1 MSEKVKIKYRTD
13 EKRCNPEYTEYLE
26 DKKFQLGE
34 HEFTPHRNKND
45 NNIPVDDML
54 YEMVR
59 FAIAY
64 IQDKGTMI
72 SDNEYYND
80 HNDLNEWVRNYTS
93 MTRSCINENING
105 WFKRYGLEN
114 LFYAINNFYND
125 NYGHRSYYYNHET
138 MEKIQTSVRNG
149 DYDVLLKDPIF
160 SIISTKDDLQK
171 ITKSVNDYNN
181 VVAENSEINNKL
193 IEILKQLDEKIDE
206 NKILQEQK
214 IKLEDIKQKQ
224 ANIFKKRKDKYNTR
238 HELSFVASW
247 IVFICICGLI
257 AWRAKMIIDRHASFV
272 DGILPILPL
281 TLSLSVAFY
290 ILRRSVYR
298 NEILEIEYEHKE
310 VHAEFYTSLLAND
323 INEDDEEIKQFHR
336 NVYLE
341 TLNHNPVE
349 NVMKKHKNDDE
360 QTTKLLDKII
370 EILKIKV

>member
-72 SDNEYYND
+72 SNNEYNNN
-80 HNDLNEWVRNYTS
+80 HNNLNEWVRNYKS
-93 MTRSCINENING
+93 MTRSFINENTNG

-114 LFYAINNFYND
+114 LFYAINNLHKDSYG
-125 NYGHRSYYYNHET
+125 NYKCYYNHET

-149 DYDVLLKDPIF
+149 DYDVLLKEFPVRT
-160 SIISTKDDLQK
+160 TKVELEK

-181 VVAENSEINNKL
+181 VVAEKSEISNKL
-193 IEILKQLDEKIDE
+193 IEILKKLDEKIDE

-224 ANIFKKRKDKYNTR
+224 ADIFKKRKEKYNTR
-238 HELSFVASW
+238 CKQSLGVSW
-247 IVFICICGLI
+247 AEFICICGLI

-323 INEDDEEIKQFHR
+323 INKDDEEIKQFHR